1 MAEELAYTIAWT
13 EQAQC
18 DLERIDRY
26 LRRRSP
32 AAADRV
38 GHAILARTRTLAQFP
53 ELGPLRKPD
62 APWRFLVER
71 PHLIFYRI
79 LPAQRTIEIGHVRHG
94 MRDEPTED
102 DLAAG

>member
-1 MAEELAYTIAWT
+1 MAEELAYGIAWT
-13 EQAQC
+13 EQAHC

-38 GHAILARTRTLAQFP
+38 GQAILAKTRLLVQFP

-71 PHLIFYRI
+71 PYVIFYRV
-79 LPAQRTIEIGHVRHG
+79 LPGQQVVEIGHVRHG
-94 MRDEPTED
+94 MQDQPGDD
-102 DLAAG
+102 DLAVD